1 MARDLPR
8 FQPSGVVSADIPRLD
23 FANVRESARA
33 SASMSEGLDRI
44 SQFAFGQAER
54 QRKEENRIIGI
65 QMRSEL
71 ESEVQRELNNLDIQV
86 ETGQISN
93 FNEIQSRVQS
103 LQGLARGLAQVDPD
117 QANGLML
124 SINNGGKALLK
135 KSSDILVKAYGA
147 QQDVRTDQ
155 TISTLQSNL
164 QSLYAYETDQEAI
177 SRYEAGAR
185 NIAFSLAA
193 QNPLTL
199 PKKLD
204 DFEKA
209 RLAARDAA
217 MTNYF
222 VSTEFSTRPSESL
235 AKLRAGDAGKFSPMW
250 QTMDEGQRDAVVQR
264 MLKRQADDLQV
275 IDRDNKLSTERNR
288 ASNYVDYNE
297 FYLGRIGGDELLKRM
312 SARGY
317 IPGREELKQI
327 REGDIPGAPDQYFG
341 GLEFKARQ
349 GQMNLEQAD
358 ELFRERRISLKQ
370 RNTLFGLID
379 KTERPEMAKA
389 RDFIRNSFVPNPLDP
404 STRQGNVRRAEV
416 ENQLLIEENQAR
428 AEGKPFDAFA
438 RAQAL
443 VGARMQAEDMRALEE
458 SRKRL
463 RQKLEEIGLD
473 YREDYTK
480 ETLDRAGKGNATQRN
495 TIIRIINSI
504 NSSK

>member
-1 MARDLPR
+1 MA
-8 FQPSGVVSADIPRLD
+8 
-23 FANVRESARA
+23 
-33 SASMSEGLDRI
+33 EGLDRI
-44 SQFAFGQAER
+44 SQFAFGQVEK

-71 ESEVQRELNNLDIQV
+71 ESEVQKELNNLDIQV

-124 SINNGGKALLK
+124 SINNGGRALLK

-155 TISTLQSNL
+155 TINTLQSNL
-164 QSLYAYETDQEAI
+164 QSLYTHETDQEAVA
-177 SRYEAGAR
+177 RYEAGAR

-275 IDRDNKLSTERNR
+275 IDRDNKLSVERNR
-288 ASNYVDYNE
+288 ADNYVDYNE
-297 FYLGRIGGDELLKRM
+297 FYLGKIGGDELLKRM

-379 KTERPEMAKA
+379 KTERPEMARA

-416 ENQLLIEENQAR
+416 ENQLLIEETQAR

-438 RAQAL
+438 RAQVL
-443 VGARMQAEDMRALEE
+443 VRDRQNAEDVKELAE

-463 RQKLEEIGLD
+463 RQKLEEIGLS
-473 YREDYTK
+473 YNESYTK
-480 ETLDRAGKGNATQRN
+480 ETLDRAGKGSAQQRQ

>member
-297 FYLGRIGGDELLKRM
+297 FYLGRIGG
-312 SARGY
+312 
-317 IPGREELKQI
+317 REELKQI

-379 KTERPEMAKA
+379 KTERPEMARA

-416 ENQLLIEENQAR
+416 ENQLFTEENQAR

-438 RAQAL
+438 RAQVL
-443 VGARMQAEDMRALEE
+443 VRDRQNAEDVKELAE

-463 RQKLEEIGLD
+463 RQKLEEIGLS
-473 YREDYTK
+473 YNESYTK
-480 ETLDRAGKGNATQRN
+480 ETLDRAGKGSAQQRQ

-504 NSSK
+504 NANK